1 MPILVCLAC
10 VALSL
15 SLDIL
20 GEEMDRYRENL
31 RMLNK
36 LTDGDGLEKM
46 RVLLGSEEF
55 DRLISGKTKLTCS
68 KSNNCFTSIEVSS
81 RREIDFRGVLSVI
94 RWT

>member
-1 MPILVCLAC
+1 MPILVCLGC

-55 DRLISGKTKLTCS
+55 DRLLSGKLTCS

-81 RREIDFRGVLSVI
+81 RREIDFKGVLSVI